1 MNPKHQPQRDTRKAQ
16 RSPSGW
22 ETPTVQRVGTFGS
35 LMRGGSGTF
44 VDPNPVGG
52 AKRK

>member
-1 MNPKHQPQRDTRKAQ
+1 MNPKNQPQRDTRKAR
-16 RSPSGW
+16 RSASGW

-35 LMRGGSGTF
+35 LMRGASGTH

-52 AKRK
+52 AHRK